1 MQRSEQGPDCEDE
14 GRARRDMDFAGYCAR
29 CFRDLRAARLGPREE
44 DWRSRLA
51 WHRTRFGALL
61 TEDAEFDKRI
71 AAIGAGRP
79 SVGSA
84 DIRAVRADALMGE
97 AARRGALTA
106 DERRVEAATRRRL
119 AAANLAEL
127 REGSRS

>member
-1 MQRSEQGPDCEDE
+1 MQRSADGSDCDDQGRD
-14 GRARRDMDFAGYCAR
+14 RRHMDFAVYCAR
-29 CFRDLRAARLGPREE
+29 CFRELREARLGPREG

-51 WHRTRFGALL
+51 WHRTRLGALL
-61 TEDAEFDKRI
+61 TADDVFDKRI
-71 AAIGAGRP
+71 ATIVAGRP

-84 DIRAVRADALMGE
+84 EIRTARADALLGE
-97 AARRGALTA
+97 AARRRALTA
-106 DERRVEAATRRRL
+106 DQRRVEAAARRRL